1 VQRQSLSG
9 LFEHFDRLFLL
20 FRQARDQTRLD
31 VTPDRSH
38 EVRVVVGQDLAVVEV
53 EDLKRGT
60 DIEISSK
67 AHIATSHQSDRL
79 TAFCTHPFWPCETSP
94 LRSKYQMG

>member
-9 LFEHFDRLFLL
+9 LFKHFDCLFLL
-20 FRQARDQTRLD
+20 FRQAGDQTRLD
-31 VTPDRSH
+31 VAPDRPH
-38 EVRVVVGQDLAVVEV
+38 KVRIVVGQNLAVVEV

-67 AHIATSHQSDRL
+67 AHIATCHQTDRL
-79 TAFCTHPFWPCETSP
+79 TAFCTHPF
-94 LRSKYQMG
+94 